1 MTGWTLFFVILG
13 AGTAAKLFMDFI
25 VWLDTPKG
33 GRSHA

>member
-25 VWLDTPKG
+25 VWIDTPKG
-33 GRSHA
+33 GHSHG